1 MKKLY
6 THLIFFLILEIVYIG
21 FSVVYSREIDLLTS
35 NIWNLVLALILFC
48 INLMKERMYKWICIA
63 IICVVHL
70 ILAIM
75 GIVVRP
81 LEGDM
86 VYLLA
91 ITAHVNTPFLP
102 QFILGTRVNMLMDA
116 MYYMLFFYGA
126 MLYWYV
132 VYRLSKKIVH

>member
-1 MKKLY
+1 
-6 THLIFFLILEIVYIG
+6 
-21 FSVVYSREIDLLTS
+21 
-35 NIWNLVLALILFC
+35 
-48 INLMKERMYKWICIA
+48 
-63 IICVVHL
+63 
-70 ILAIM
+70 M